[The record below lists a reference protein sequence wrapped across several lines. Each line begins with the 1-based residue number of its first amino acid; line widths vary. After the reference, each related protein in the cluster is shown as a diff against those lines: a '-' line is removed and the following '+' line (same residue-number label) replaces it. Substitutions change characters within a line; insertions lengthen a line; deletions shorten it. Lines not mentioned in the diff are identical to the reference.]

1 MARPIQSKSE
11 RVRGGMRAV
20 ALMSELAWHVG
31 AENPHQ
37 FAGCFDRCTGMDTQ
51 ASGKWRLNFS
61 GDKPLSVQ
69 QIQLLSRLRADASHL
84 HESGPADLWLAMWG
98 DARHTWRLC
107 RTRLSN
113 LGPSLDDRIWSEIAN
128 EFVEEKTFDVTLVQ
142 FEGDLLLAEAYGEP
156 LRLRHLTEAV
166 TLYRLYQEL
175 NAVVPLEIDGSG
187 ICRCV
192 RMCLDDRNVVVELR
206 RYGVLEGVRQEL
218 AAIVDQAEAQTSA
231 MQRWDA
237 LTAKLRWIG

>member
-1 MARPIQSKSE
+1 
-11 RVRGGMRAV
+11 MRAV
-20 ALMSELAWHVG
+20 ALMRELAWLVG

-51 ASGKWRLNFS
+51 SSGKWRLNFS
-61 GDKPLSVQ
+61 GDKPLSMQ
-69 QIQLLSRLRADASHL
+69 QLQLLSRLDADASHL
-84 HESGPADLWLAMWG
+84 HENGPADLWLAMWG
-98 DARHTWRLC
+98 DARNTWRLC

-113 LGPSLDDRIWSEIAN
+113 LGPSLDDRIWSEIAS
-128 EFVEEKTFDVTLVQ
+128 EFVEEKTFDVTLAE
-142 FEGDLLLAEAYGEP
+142 FEGDLLLAEAYREP
-156 LRLRHLTEAV
+156 LMLRHLTEAV
-166 TLYRLYQEL
+166 ALYRLYQEL
-175 NAVVPLEIDGSG
+175 NAVVPLEIDGRG

-192 RMCLDDRNVVVELR
+192 RTCLDDRNVVVELR

-237 LTAKLRWIG
+237 LTPKLRWIG